1 MSSTSSLSSLL
12 SSISPSSAI
21 DISDILE
28 AATGASSAGIDVSAA
43 VSSAVTAAEAP
54 EDAWQS
60 QITALQSQTTA
71 LTQIQTDATNL
82 DNDVQALNNL
92 TGPLSATTVTSSNSS
107 VVTATA
113 ASGSAM
119 GNTVVQVTNLAST
132 ASYISTAES
141 STSFALPAEN
151 ITITNG
157 SGAFSTIT
165 TGSGVNTLSD
175 LETAVNNAGLGVTAS
190 IISDASGSRLVITS
204 NTSGSAGNFTV
215 TSTGTSFDFATAVT
229 GKNASLQVNGITVT
243 SSSNTVTGAVPGLTL
258 NLLSASPGTAVS
270 LSVAPNTSQASA
282 AINQFVN
289 DYNQAIGD
297 LNAQYADSGTG
308 QGALSDDPTV
318 RNLQSELLAALD
330 YTATSPS
337 GGATATTVPTL
348 ASLGISV
355 NADGTLSV
363 DSTTL
368 NNVLQTNFGDVQ
380 NFFQGTAMNGFA
392 NSLDQQ
398 LTSFISPADGA
409 FTVDLQS
416 ISTQTSGLQTD
427 ISNFQ
432 TNVITP
438 LQTQLQSE
446 FSQAEILLQQLPNE
460 MKQIDEELGQNSSSG
475 S

>member
-12 SSISPSSAI
+12 ASASSATGI
-21 DISDILE
+21 NISDILE
-28 AATGASSAGIDVSAA
+28 AATGASSAGINVSAA
-43 VSSAVTAAEAP
+43 VSSAVSAAQAP

-71 LTQIQTDATNL
+71 LTQIQTDAANL
-82 DNDVQALNNL
+82 DNDMQALNSL

-107 VVTATA
+107 VITATA

-119 GNTVVQVTNLAST
+119 GNTVVEVNNLAST
-132 ASYISTAES
+132 ASYISTAETS
-141 STSFALPAEN
+141 ASFALPAES

-157 SGAFSTIT
+157 NGAFATIT

-175 LETAVNNAGLGVTAS
+175 LETAVNTAKLGVTAS
-190 IISDASGSRLVITS
+190 IINDASGSRLAITS

-215 TSTGTSFDFATAVT
+215 TSTGTSFDFASAVT
-229 GKNASLQVNGITVT
+229 GKNASLQVNGIMVT
-243 SSSNTVTGAVPGLTL
+243 SPSNTVIGAVPGLTL
-258 NLLSASPGTAVS
+258 NLLSASPGTAMS
-270 LSVAPNTSQASA
+270 LLVAPDTSQATTS
-282 AINQFVN
+282 INQFVN
-289 DYNQAIGD
+289 DYNTAITA
-297 LNAQYADSGTG
+297 LNAQFSDAGSG
-308 QGALSDDPTV
+308 QGALADDPAV

-330 YTATSPS
+330 YTASSPAGS
-337 GGATATTVPTL
+337 PTTTVPSIT
-348 ASLGISV
+348 SLGISV

-363 DSTTL
+363 NSTTL
-368 NNVLQTNFGDVQ
+368 NNMLQNNFSDVQ
-380 NFFQGTAMNGFA
+380 NFFQGSALNGFA

-416 ISTQTSGLQTD
+416 ISTETSGLQTD
-427 ISNFQ
+427 IGNFQ
-432 TNVITP
+432 ANVIAP

-446 FSQAEILLQQLPNE
+446 FSQAEILLQQLPNQ
-460 MKQIDEELGQNSSSG
+460 MKQIDEELGNNSSSG